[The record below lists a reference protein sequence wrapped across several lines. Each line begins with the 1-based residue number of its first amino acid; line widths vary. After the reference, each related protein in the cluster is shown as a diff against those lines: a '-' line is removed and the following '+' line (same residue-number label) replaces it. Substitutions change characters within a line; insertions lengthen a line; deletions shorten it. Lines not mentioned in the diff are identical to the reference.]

1 MVFVCA
7 QQPDNLLGVCM
18 SQLLHVGNATRGQR
32 TGQNHHTDFRH
43 TQRCRAGVRRPC
55 KSAGEDTDGWHALGF
70 GRYRVVETPRR
81 AGPSIRNA
89 VDNGIAFH
97 HQCVDRLIGTGRAV
111 AKLGGVDNFLDP
123 ILLFQN
129 FL

>member
-1 MVFVCA
+1 
-7 QQPDNLLGVCM
+7 M
-18 SQLLHVGNATRGQR
+18 SQLLYIGNAPRGQW

-43 TQRCRAGVRRPC
+43 PQRRRTGVRSPR
-55 KSAGEDTDGWHALGF
+55 KGAGEDADGWHTSGF

-81 AGPSIRNA
+81 AGPSIRNT
-89 VDNGIAFH
+89 VDNGIALQ
-97 HQCVDRLIGTGRAV
+97 HQRLDRLIGTGCAV
-111 AKLGGVDNFLDP
+111 AKLGGIDDFLDA